1 MNLKFTQIL
10 TSERFRAW
18 KKTTRPLS
26 NTLLSELLNFESV
39 ETRFSGM
46 NPTMFFNRRLVD
58 GPETLNIA
66 NALATGA
73 EDKAMIVS
81 LSSADI

>member
-1 MNLKFTQIL
+1 MN
-10 TSERFRAW
+10 
-18 KKTTRPLS
+18 
-26 NTLLSELLNFESV
+26 LLSELLNVESV
-39 ETRFSGM
+39 ETRFFGM
-46 NPTMFFNRRLVD
+46 NPTMFFNTRLVE
-58 GPETLNIA
+58 GPETLTIA

>member
-1 MNLKFTQIL
+1 MKDLG
-10 TSERFRAW
+10 AW

-26 NTLLSELLNFESV
+26 NTLPSELLKVESV
-39 ETRFSGM
+39 ETLFFGM
-46 NPTMFFNRRLVD
+46 NPTMFFNKRLVD

-73 EDKAMIVS
+73 EDNATIVS

>member
-1 MNLKFTQIL
+1 
-10 TSERFRAW
+10 
-18 KKTTRPLS
+18 
-26 NTLLSELLNFESV
+26 
-39 ETRFSGM
+39 M

-58 GPETLNIA
+58 DPETLNIA

-73 EDKAMIVS
+73 EDNATIVS